1 MVRSLWSAATGM
13 NAQQTN
19 VDTIANNLANV
30 NTVGY
35 KSQVAQFK
43 SLLYQTLQTA
53 TTTANG
59 DPKPTSSQV
68 GLGVR
73 TSSIN
78 NLFHQ
83 GAMLSSQSS
92 SALAIQGAGFFA
104 VRGANNEIAYTR
116 NGDFTWAIIGNDLM
130 LTTSDGSAIL
140 DTQGRPIVVT
150 LASVSARYREAF
162 NEYVADWRANNTNP
176 DGTLKNPNLS
186 DPVMANLNTLT
197 LVSNQIIID
206 SKGGINYSFGGLDF
220 PLNID
225 VGMFQFANVGGLERI
240 GNSLYMPTAAS
251 GPAQNE
257 ATAIGLKRSSIA
269 QNFLE
274 GSNVYVADEMVNL
287 IVAQRAYEMNSKAI
301 TTSDEMLQTANNLKR

>member
-13 NAQQTN
+13 NAQQLN

-73 TSSIN
+73 ASSIN
-78 NLFHQ
+78 NLFSQ
-83 GAMLSSQSS
+83 GAMLSSQSP
-92 SALAIQGAGFFA
+92 SALAIQGNGFFA
-104 VRGANNEIAYTR
+104 IQGPNEITYTR
-116 NGDFTWAIIGNDLM
+116 NGDFTWAIMGNDLM
-130 LTTSDGSAIL
+130 LTTSDGSAVL
-140 DTQGRPIVVT
+140 DTQGQPIVVSIARISAQYNASFDSF
-150 LASVSARYREAF
+150 LAA
-162 NEYVADWRANNTNP
+162 WRASNTNP
-176 DGTLKNPNLS
+176 DGTIKNPDLEE
-186 DPVMANLNTLT
+186 PTRANLNSLS
-197 LVSNQIIID
+197 LVSTQIIID

-220 PLNID
+220 PLNIE
-225 VGMFQFANVGGLERI
+225 VGLFQFANVGGLERI
-240 GNSLYMPTAAS
+240 GNSLYRPTVAS

-257 ATAIGLKRSSIA
+257 ATSPGLRQSMIA

-287 IVAQRAYEMNSKAI
+287 IVAQRAFELNSKAI